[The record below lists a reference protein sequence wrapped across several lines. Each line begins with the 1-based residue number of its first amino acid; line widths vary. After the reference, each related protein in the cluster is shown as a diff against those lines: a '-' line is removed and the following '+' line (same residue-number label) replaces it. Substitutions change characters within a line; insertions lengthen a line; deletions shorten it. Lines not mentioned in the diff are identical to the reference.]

1 MQEKQERPEK
11 TEQSDKA
18 AKTRLLSL
26 LSLSQKAGK
35 LISGEELCER
45 ALQNGGAKLVIV
57 TEDASD
63 NTKKKFRN
71 KTFFYKTPFYVIFTK
86 EELNHAIGK
95 QNRATVAVA
104 DGGFAKSM
112 EEYLKTLQ
120 RMEP

>member
-1 MQEKQERPEK
+1 MRENAEPIEK
-11 TEQSDKA
+11 TK
-18 AKTRLLSL
+18 LMSL

-35 LISGEELCER
+35 LISGEELCEK
-45 ALQNGGAKLVIV
+45 ALKNGGARLVIV
-57 TEDASD
+57 AEDASD
-63 NTKKKFRN
+63 NTKTKFSQ
-71 KTFFYKTPFYVIFTK
+71 KTFYYKIPFYTAFTK

-95 QNRATVAVA
+95 QNRATVAVS